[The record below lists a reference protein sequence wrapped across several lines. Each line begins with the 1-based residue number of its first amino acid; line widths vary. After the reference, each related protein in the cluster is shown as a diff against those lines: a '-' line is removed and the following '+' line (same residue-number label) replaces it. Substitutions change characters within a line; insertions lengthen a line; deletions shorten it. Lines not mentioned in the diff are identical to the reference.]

1 MKKPDEVRPPNGK
14 PNQHIQT
21 NTIAG
26 LGTAEKAAQ
35 QSQAEGG
42 GYKDGIFGGESTD
55 AKPQFVKQ
63 PSEKVID
70 SMYNAQIVMGPYKPR
85 GQVSKQMAQGQRGV
99 ATIDLVVGRM
109 GSYAKSYEDDDSI
122 EDLRKEVRIAEAHLA
137 ALSGVTSTVDP
148 ATGMAG
154 LATRNMIGPD
164 GLELGQ
170 GAYADVDDINSE
182 KIKAYNEAFNK
193 YSFAKSKLDEK
204 VNPGKHK
211 RIYTNNNYKV
221 DSARIV
227 ICQRGDADH
236 SFGLRPGR
244 VGASRSRSFVA
255 LKGDDVRIIARE
267 SIKLVTGTDDEN
279 SQGGKLEV
287 PRGIDL
293 IGANDDKD
301 MQPLLKGTNVLE
313 CLDDMNDNISAL
325 NGIVMDFLTQQLV
338 FNTAMGFHI
347 HIDPFTAVTGP
358 SPSAIAAWATDFG
371 MKLGTTF
378 GSVVANKIN
387 LGVTYFKYLVP
398 KPFLGDKFIC
408 SKYNHT
414 N

>member
-1 MKKPDEVRPPNGK
+1 MSTPDKDKVRAPGEKPK
-14 PNQHIQT
+14 QHIQT

-55 AKPQFVKQ
+55 AKPRFVKM

-85 GQVSKQMAQGQRGV
+85 GEVSKSMAQGQRGV

-109 GSYAKSYEDDDSI
+109 GSYAKSYEDDDGI
-122 EDLRKEVRIAEAHLA
+122 EDLRKEVRIAEAQL
-137 ALSGVTSTVDP
+137 
-148 ATGMAG
+148 AG
-154 LATRNMIGPD
+154 LANVTSKIRADDKEMI
-164 GLELGQ
+164 LGQ
-170 GAYADVDDINSE
+170 GAYSDIDNLTDPDGTL
-182 KIKAYNEAFNK
+182 KAYNEAFTR
-193 YSFAKSKLDEK
+193 YSFAKSRLDEK

-211 RIYTNNNYKV
+211 PIYTNNNYKV

-244 VGASRSRSFVA
+244 VGSSRSRSFVA

-325 NGIVMDFLTQQLV
+325 NGIVMDFLTQQLI

-347 HIDPFTAVTGP
+347 HIDPLTGFTGP
-358 SPSAIAAWATDFG
+358 SAEGLVAWAQDFS
-371 MKLGTTF
+371 MKAGTTF
-378 GSVVANKIN
+378 ASIVSNKIN